1 MSSRRNKILGTIA
14 GGGAV
19 AVRGAAE
26 ALFSTAGK
34 GLLDEG
40 AREGL
45 RRAMVEN
52 TAAVVDTF
60 APGLSMGPQATAAAK
75 LIVDQ
80 GGKQAGA
87 LVAQEAARRAGQAA
101 LADGASAAAAKAL
114 AREAMKTAGREVLK
128 GAGKAAGIGFVIDG
142 AFGAYEGVTAY
153 QRGEMT
159 KKGALAHAAQE
170 ASTGAV
176 ATGAGV
182 LLAAGLVAVTG
193 GAAAPLVF
201 AVGAGGA
208 IGAKQILRRLVG
220 RASSKILVRPVV
232 PTVPDG
238 APDGGQAG

>member
-1 MSSRRNKILGTIA
+1 MSSRRNKILGSIA
-14 GGGAV
+14 GSSAV

-52 TAAVVDTF
+52 TTAVVDAL
-60 APGLSMGPQATAAAK
+60 APGLSMGAQATAK
-75 LIVDQ
+75 VIVDQ

-87 LVAQEAARRAGQAA
+87 LVLHEAARQAGQAA
-101 LADGASAAAAKAL
+101 LTDGASAVAAKAL

-128 GAGKAAGIGFVIDG
+128 GAGKAAGIGFVVDG

-153 QRGEMT
+153 QRGQMT
-159 KKGALAHAAQE
+159 KKEALAHVAQE

-208 IGAKQILRRLVG
+208 IGAKQVLRRLIG
-220 RASSKILVRPVV
+220 RASSKVLV

-238 APDGGQAG
+238 GQTG

>member
-1 MSSRRNKILGTIA
+1 MSSRRNKILGSVA
-14 GGGAV
+14 GSGAV

-52 TAAVVDTF
+52 TTAVVDAF
-60 APGLSMGPQATAAAK
+60 APGLSLGAQATTTAAK
-75 LIVDQ
+75 IIVDQ

-87 LVAQEAARRAGQAA
+87 LVVHEAARHAGHAA
-101 LADGASAAAAKAL
+101 LADGASAAAAKVL

-153 QRGEMT
+153 QRGQMT
-159 KKGALAHAAQE
+159 KKEALAHAAQE

-208 IGAKQILRRLVG
+208 IGAKQILRRLIG
-220 RASSKILVRPVV
+220 RASSKVLV

-238 APDGGQAG
+238 AQPG

>member
-1 MSSRRNKILGTIA
+1 MSSQRNKILGSIA
-14 GGGAV
+14 GSGAV

-26 ALFSTAGK
+26 ALFSAAGK
-34 GLLDEG
+34 GLLDDG

-45 RRAMVEN
+45 RRVMVEN
-52 TAAVVDTF
+52 TTAVVDAF
-60 APGLSMGPQATAAAK
+60 APGLSMGAQATAKVIAAQGETQTAA
-75 LIVDQ
+75 IVAQ
-80 GGKQAGA
+80 AAARQAGK
-87 LVAQEAARRAGQAA
+87 AA
-101 LADGASAAAAKAL
+101 LTDGASAAVAKGL
-114 AREAMKTAGREVLK
+114 AREAMKAAGREVLK
-128 GAGKAAGIGFVIDG
+128 GAGKAAGIGFVIEG

-159 KKGALAHAAQE
+159 KREALAHAAQE

-208 IGAKQILRRLVG
+208 IGAKQILRRLIG
-220 RASSKILVRPVV
+220 RASSKFLARNVA
-232 PTVPDG
+232 DE
-238 APDGGQAG
+238 GQVG

>member
-1 MSSRRNKILGTIA
+1 MSSRRNKILGSVA
-14 GGGAV
+14 GSGAV

-26 ALFSTAGK
+26 ALFSAAGK

-52 TAAVVDTF
+52 TTAVVDAF
-60 APGLSMGPQATAAAK
+60 APGLSVGAQATAK
-75 LIVDQ
+75 IIVDQ

-87 LVAQEAARRAGQAA
+87 LVAQAAARQAGQAA
-101 LADGASAAAAKAL
+101 LTDGASAAVAKTL
-114 AREAMKTAGREVLK
+114 TREVMKTAGREVLK

-159 KKGALAHAAQE
+159 RKEAMVHAAQE

-208 IGAKQILRRLVG
+208 IGAKQVLRRLVG
-220 RASSKILVRPVV
+220 RVSPKILVRPV
-232 PTVPDG
+232 PDG
-238 APDGGQAG
+238 SQAG

>member
-1 MSSRRNKILGTIA
+1 MSSRRNKILGSVA
-14 GGGAV
+14 GSGAV

-26 ALFSTAGK
+26 ALFSAAGK

-52 TAAVVDTF
+52 TTAVVDVF
-60 APGLSMGPQATAAAK
+60 APGLSLGAQATAK
-75 LIVDQ
+75 IIVDQ

-87 LVAQEAARRAGQAA
+87 LVAQQVGQAA
-101 LADGASAAAAKAL
+101 LTDGASAAVARTL
-114 AREAMKTAGREVLK
+114 AREVMKTAGREVLK

-153 QRGEMT
+153 QRGQMT
-159 KKGALAHAAQE
+159 KKEAITHAAQE

-208 IGAKQILRRLVG
+208 IGAKQILRRFVG
-220 RASSKILVRPVV
+220 RVSSKIQIRP
-232 PTVPDG
+232 VPDG
-238 APDGGQAG
+238 SQVG

>member
-1 MSSRRNKILGTIA
+1 MSSRRNKILGSIA
-14 GGGAV
+14 GSGAV

-26 ALFSTAGK
+26 ALFSAAGK

-52 TAAVVDTF
+52 TTAVVDTF
-60 APGLSMGPQATAAAK
+60 APGLALGPQATAAAK
-75 LIVDQ
+75 IIADQ

-87 LVAQEAARRAGQAA
+87 LVAREAARQAGQAA
-101 LADGASAAAAKAL
+101 LADGASAAAARAL

-153 QRGEMT
+153 RRGEMT
-159 KKGALAHAAQE
+159 RKGALTHAAQE

-193 GAAAPLVF
+193 GAAAPVVF

-208 IGAKQILRRLVG
+208 IGAKQILRRLVS
-220 RASSKILVRPVV
+220 RASSKIPVR
-232 PTVPDG
+232 TAPDG
-238 APDGGQAG
+238 VPDGGQAG

>member
-1 MSSRRNKILGTIA
+1 MSSQRDKILGSIA
-14 GGGAV
+14 GSGAV

-26 ALFSTAGK
+26 ALFSVAGK

-45 RRAMVEN
+45 RRVMVEN
-52 TAAVVDTF
+52 TTAVVSAF
-60 APGLSMGPQATAAAK
+60 APGLSLGAQATTK
-75 LIVDQ
+75 LIADQ
-80 GGKQAGA
+80 GGTQAAAIVAQTAARQAGK
-87 LVAQEAARRAGQAA
+87 AA
-101 LADGASAAAAKAL
+101 LIDGVSTTVAKGL
-114 AREAMKTAGREVLK
+114 AREAMRAAGREVLK

-159 KKGALAHAAQE
+159 KKEALTHAAQE

-208 IGAKQILRRLVG
+208 IGAKQVLRRLIDRVSTKTLARNVADEGQVG
-220 RASSKILVRPVV
+220 
-232 PTVPDG
+232 
-238 APDGGQAG
+238 

>member
-1 MSSRRNKILGTIA
+1 MSSRRNKILGSIA
-14 GGGAV
+14 GSGAV

-52 TAAVVDTF
+52 TTAVVDAL
-60 APGLSMGPQATAAAK
+60 APGLSMGAQATAK
-75 LIVDQ
+75 VIVDQ
-80 GGKQAGA
+80 GGKQASA
-87 LVAQEAARRAGQAA
+87 LVLHEAARQAGQAA
-101 LADGASAAAAKAL
+101 LTDGASAVAAKAL

-128 GAGKAAGIGFVIDG
+128 GAGKAAGIGFVVDG

-159 KKGALAHAAQE
+159 KKEALAHAAQE

-208 IGAKQILRRLVG
+208 IGAKQVLRRLIG
-220 RASSKILVRPVV
+220 RVSPKVLIR
-232 PTVPDG
+232 TVPDG
-238 APDGGQAG
+238 GQPG

>member
-1 MSSRRNKILGTIA
+1 MSSQRNKILGSIA
-14 GGGAV
+14 GSGAV

-26 ALFSTAGK
+26 ALFSAAGK

-45 RRAMVEN
+45 RRVMVEN
-52 TAAVVDTF
+52 TTAVVDAL
-60 APGLSMGPQATAAAK
+60 APGLSLGAQTTAKIIA
-75 LIVDQ
+75 DQ
-80 GGKQAGA
+80 GGTQAA
-87 LVAQEAARRAGQAA
+87 AIVAQAAGLHAGKAA
-101 LADGASAAAAKAL
+101 LTDGVSAAVAKGL
-114 AREAMKTAGREVLK
+114 AREAMKAAGREVLK
-128 GAGKAAGIGFVIDG
+128 GAGKAAGIGFVIEG

-159 KKGALAHAAQE
+159 KKEALAHAAQE

-193 GAAAPLVF
+193 GAAAPLIF

-208 IGAKQILRRLVG
+208 IGAKQVLRRLIG
-220 RASSKILVRPVV
+220 RVSSKVLARNVA
-232 PTVPDG
+232 DQ
-238 APDGGQAG
+238 GQVG

>member
-1 MSSRRNKILGTIA
+1 MSSQRNKILGSIA
-14 GGGAV
+14 GSGAV

-26 ALFSTAGK
+26 ALFSAAGK
-34 GLLDEG
+34 RLLDDG

-45 RRAMVEN
+45 RRVMVEN
-52 TAAVVDTF
+52 TTAVVDAL
-60 APGLSMGPQATAAAK
+60 APGLSLGAQTTAK
-75 LIVDQ
+75 IIGDQ
-80 GGKQAGA
+80 GGTQAAAIVAQAG
-87 LVAQEAARRAGQAA
+87 RHAGQAA
-101 LADGASAAAAKAL
+101 LTDGVSAAVAKGL
-114 AREAMKTAGREVLK
+114 AREAMRAAGREILK

-159 KKGALAHAAQE
+159 RKEALAHAAQE
-170 ASTGAV
+170 ASTGAM

-208 IGAKQILRRLVG
+208 IGAKQALRRLVG
-220 RASSKILVRPVV
+220 RVSSKVLARNVA
-232 PTVPDG
+232 DE
-238 APDGGQAG
+238 GQVG

>member
-1 MSSRRNKILGTIA
+1 MSSRRNKILGSIA
-14 GGGAV
+14 GSGAV

-52 TAAVVDTF
+52 TTAVVDAL
-60 APGLSMGPQATAAAK
+60 APGLSMGAQATAK
-75 LIVDQ
+75 VIVDQ

-87 LVAQEAARRAGQAA
+87 LVLHEAARQAGQAA
-101 LADGASAAAAKAL
+101 LTEGASAVAAKAL

-128 GAGKAAGIGFVIDG
+128 GAGKAAGIGFVVDG

-153 QRGEMT
+153 QRGRMT
-159 KKGALAHAAQE
+159 KKEALAHAAQE

-208 IGAKQILRRLVG
+208 IGAKQILRRLID
-220 RASSKILVRPVV
+220 RASSKVLVPAV
-232 PTVPDG
+232 
-238 APDGGQAG
+238 PDGGQPG